1 MHSAATCIDRPSCK
15 CCNTCKH
22 LNLIVRLSDSYYY
35 CSVSLAKDEVKTP
48 QGPSTR
54 SWVAPR
60 LLVPD
65 ICHEKYLSYKNSDW
79 IMYMDVNIR
88 PGISY
93 CIKKFAK
100 CYKYQVEK
108 FVHATISVSWNFQ
121 HFLAMCLL
129 CDTKENRLNATANTL
144 LFCKKTVVQSFA
156 GNSTHKL

>member
-1 MHSAATCIDRPSCK
+1 MVQQMIGWSWSLFPHPQPANQHRIKREILPHTEQHCTALQRIVPHCTALSWSGCIAWSPLTSAGGHSHPLATNYTMHSAATCIDRPSCK

-65 ICHEKYLSYKNSDW
+65 ICHEKYLS
-79 IMYMDVNIR
+79 
-88 PGISY
+88 
-93 CIKKFAK
+93 
-100 CYKYQVEK
+100 
-108 FVHATISVSWNFQ
+108 
-121 HFLAMCLL
+121 
-129 CDTKENRLNATANTL
+129 
-144 LFCKKTVVQSFA
+144 CKKNQIESCTW
-156 GNSTHKL
+156 T